1 MKTTKQNRAP
11 ISTLAAALIGIAT
24 VAAGC
29 GISVEAELPEVTITQ
44 RDLTFQGVP
53 DLGIGDVSVEQTFAQ
68 DHGKV
73 ELPEGLDPEVKA
85 LSITLRATH
94 GVDDLSFIKLLRM
107 TMSDGMNAPIEL
119 VNYEQT
125 PASTH
130 HKEIKLEALNPAN
143 IFDAW
148 NTDKATFTLQVAG
161 TLPSKDWSLDVM
173 IRFSA
178 KAKYEY

>member
-1 MKTTKQNRAP
+1 MKTTKQNRVRT
-11 ISTLAAALIGIAT
+11 STLAAAFIGLSAMT
-24 VAAGC
+24 AGC

-68 DHGKV
+68 DHDKL

-94 GVDDLSFIKLLRM
+94 GVDDLSFIKVLRLA
-107 TMSDGMNAPIEL
+107 MSDGTKEIEL

-125 PASTH
+125 PATAH
-130 HKEIKLEALNPAN
+130 HKELNLEALNPAN

-148 NTDKATFTLQVAG
+148 NTDKARFTLQVAG
-161 TLPSKDWSLDVM
+161 ALPSKDWSLDVM

-178 KAKYEY
+178 KAKYKY